1 MARSSKKAKYDK
13 DEIMVLEF
21 DGGEKLEAGIM
32 GAFDVN
38 GTMYV
43 ALENLKDGDVYL
55 YRYLET
61 EDGFTMEDIPDEDY
75 DEVQKHFDAIMNAK

>member
-43 ALENLKDGDVYL
+43 ALENLNDGDVYL

-75 DEVQKHFDAIMNAK
+75 DEVQKQFDAIMNAK

>member
-32 GAFDVN
+32 GAFDVK

-43 ALENLKDGDVYL
+43 ALENLNDGDVYL

-61 EDGFTMEDIPDEDY
+61 EDGFTMEDIPDE
-75 DEVQKHFDAIMNAK
+75 EVG

>member
-38 GTMYV
+38 GMMYV

-75 DEVQKHFDAIMNAK
+75 DEVQKQFDAIMNAK